1 MNIPEEI
8 SALREAL
15 VAALEHADECARA
28 SGESDA
34 TRARAVYEAQRD
46 ANNAR
51 DAIVDAVRAVA
62 ERTREKAR
70 KFYRP
75 TEDYSIPAPQ
85 YGTGAVAL
93 ILDGIADEIEIAI
106 GDQPTP
112 RAPKPSTPNHNP
124 RP

>member
-15 VAALEHADECARA
+15 AAALEHADECARA
-28 SGESDA
+28 AGEADA

-62 ERTREKAR
+62 ERTRGKAR
-70 KFYRP
+70 GLYRP
-75 TEDYSIPAPQ
+75 PEGLTPKFGPF
-85 YGTGAVAL
+85 AVAL

-106 GDQPTP
+106 GDQPAP
-112 RAPKPSTPNHNP
+112 RATKPSTPNHNP
-124 RP
+124 EP